1 MAPESPNYSKLMNH
15 KPLFTLDHTDNHVH
29 LALPAPRLVL
39 SSAVLNGGWVRAN
52 HIVNLRVP
60 ENFKGER
67 TDFQPP
73 EITLADYSRTLG
85 LAGSVVGLMTAASL
99 ASLRQV
105 SRRTPPATVTVLVT
119 AGLANAKQAGEAAE
133 WRTIGQAAPADGT
146 INLILLTN
154 LKLTRAAMVEAVMMA
169 TEAKTVALAQLG
181 VTSPLTG
188 QAATGTGTDS
198 TVVVNG
204 WQNPLA
210 RYCGKHVL
218 LGEMIARA
226 TIQVLI
232 DSLSRR

>member
-1 MAPESPNYSKLMNH
+1 MKQ
-15 KPLFTLDHTDNHVH
+15 KQLFTLDHTENHVH
-29 LALPAPRLVL
+29 IALPAPRLVL

-60 ENFKGER
+60 QNFKGER

-73 EITLADYSRTLG
+73 EDTLADYSRTLG
-85 LAGSVVGLMTAASL
+85 LSGRVVGLMTAASM
-99 ASLRQV
+99 ASFRQV
-105 SRRTPPATVTVLVT
+105 SLHAAPATVTVLVT
-119 AGLANAKQAGEAAE
+119 SGLANARQAGETAE
-133 WRTIGQAAPADGT
+133 WRTIDQAAPAVGT

-154 LKLTRAAMVEAVMMA
+154 LKLTRAAMVEAVMVA
-169 TEAKTVALAQLG
+169 TEAKTVALAQLD

-204 WQNPLA
+204 WQAPLA

-218 LGEMIARA
+218 LGEMMAQA
-226 TIQVLI
+226 TIQALVN
-232 DSLSRR
+232 SLSRR